1 MPDDAFLL
9 VIAAC
14 EPKTFRNVQGYLV
27 EETKF
32 DVPLLKEVMG
42 LGCVSKGMRQ
52 QLYRLQPLVGVESLA
67 VVQRPA
73 HGPWCVTLLYDG
85 TLTEAV
91 VEQARQGRVRSIS
104 VATQKRGPYSKEAA
118 HVVAPAVARR
128 VVPDLLGA
136 GCSVLDLGM
145 SMVVLDDTWASAFG
159 EAAVCSAVL
168 RSLHLEETGLRGP
181 LPELRLPALQTLTMD
196 ENQFNGGLEPLRG
209 CTALRELSLSSNQ
222 LTGDL
227 APLRGCTALKELYLQ
242 CNLFTGGLKPLRG
255 CTALRELNVYRN
267 QLTGDLEPLRGCTAL
282 RELSLGHNQMTGGL
296 EPLRGCTALEVL
308 ALHHNQLTG
317 GLEPLRA
324 CKALQELALNHNNLT
339 GDLEPLRGCAA
350 LQKLYLAGNDQLHL
364 TDEDRAHFTKQHLIS
379 CCEILPE
386 SNGIFSNAD

>member
-1 MPDDAFLL
+1 MQTRSRSAQGRPTFETLTDDALQL

-14 EPKTFRNVQGYLV
+14 DSA
-27 EETKF
+27 
-32 DVPLLKEVMG
+32 DVPLLEDVKG
-42 LGCVSKGMRQ
+42 LWCLSKALRQ
-52 QLYRLQPLVGVESLA
+52 QLHRVRPLVGVRSLA
-67 VVQRPA
+67 VVQRLIHAARDP
-73 HGPWCVTLLYDG
+73 CRVVLLYQG
-85 TLTEAV
+85 EVTEAV
-91 VEQARQGRVRSIS
+91 VEQARQGRVRSI
-104 VATQKRGPYSKEAA
+104 YSRKKL
-118 HVVAPAVARR
+118 VPAVARR

-136 GCSVLDLGM
+136 GCSLRHLYVDGVKLNG
-145 SMVVLDDTWASAFG
+145 TWASTFG

-168 RSLHLEETGLRGP
+168 RLLQLESCGLQGP
-181 LPELRLPALQTLTMD
+181 LPELRLPALQNLWLD

-209 CTALRELSLSSNQ
+209 CTALRELSLCSNQ

-227 APLRGCTALKELYLQ
+227 APLRGCTALKGLYLQ
-242 CNLFTGGLKPLRG
+242 CNLLTGGLKPLRG

-267 QLTGDLEPLRGCTAL
+267 QLTGDLEPLRGCTRL
-282 RELSLGHNQMTGGL
+282 KGLVLGHNQMTGGL

>member
-1 MPDDAFLL
+1 MLSTQGRSTFGLLGLPDDVFQL

-14 EPKTFRNVQGYLV
+14 GGDYA
-27 EETKF
+27 
-32 DVPLLKEVMG
+32 DVPLLEDVKG
-42 LGCVSKGMRQ
+42 LWCLSKALLQ
-52 QLYRLQPLVGVESLA
+52 QLHRLRPLVGVKTLVA
-67 VVQRPA
+67 VQRPA
-73 HGPWCVTLLYDG
+73 HGPWRVVLLREG
-85 TLTEAV
+85 KLTKAV
-91 VEQARQGRVRSIS
+91 VEQARQGRLRSIYS
-104 VATQKRGPYSKEAA
+104 QRRLGQVTQL
-118 HVVAPAVARR
+118 APAVARR

-181 LPELRLPALQTLTMD
+181 LPELRLPALHTLIMD

-227 APLRGCTALKELYLQ
+227 A
-242 CNLFTGGLKPLRG
+242 PLRG

-339 GDLEPLRGCAA
+339 GDLEPLRGCTALKELGLTDNLLTGDA
-350 LQKLYLAGNDQLHL
+350 EALRGCAELQKLYLVGNQLHL
-364 TDEDRAHFTKQHLIS
+364 TDEDRAHFTKLCGRIHEPHQFRI
-379 CCEILPE
+379 
-386 SNGIFSNAD
+386 